1 MADTVVGI
9 LGLARKAG
17 KCHLKENSNVPDL
30 SIQRIGRAPG
40 IHKLEDCNLLLPTRK
55 KKKYCG
61 RRRNSSFSCFT
72 RAQISTKSQW
82 YQRFVDLNVMVT
94 GISHYALISV
104 VATGLKHG
112 PVNSHKSPTCEPS
125 FCLRCIPLCLRH
137 ADGSHHSEQPNH
149 Y

>member
-1 MADTVVGI
+1 MADTIIAI

-17 KCHLKENSNVPDL
+17 KCHLKENPNVPDL
-30 SIQRIGRAPG
+30 SLQPIGRAPG
-40 IHKLEDCNLLLPTRK
+40 ISKLEDCNLLLPARK
-55 KKKYCG
+55 KKNYRG
-61 RRRNSSFSCFT
+61 RRRNSSSSCFT

-94 GISHYALISV
+94 GFSHYALTSV

-112 PVNSHKSPTCEPS
+112 PVNSHKSPSCKPS

-137 ADGSHHSEQPNH
+137 AGGSHHLEQPNH
-149 Y
+149 P